1 MRLLLV
7 RHGSAAMHHDDDAR
21 QLSELGQLEAQR
33 IAGWIKQL
41 RFNQPTIWHSDKV
54 RAKETAAIIREGC
67 GWDNELIEI
76 EGIRPNSPIEPIA
89 TRIAAEDHDLV
100 IVGHMPFM
108 PALASEL
115 VTNGCTET
123 YWNFET
129 GAALC
134 LERSG
139 MGQWV
144 VCGFSMPSQLPL
156 NIP

>member
-7 RHGSAAMHHDDDAR
+7 RHGSAEMHNDDDAR
-21 QLSELGQLEAQR
+21 RLTEFGRIEAKS
-33 IAGWIKQL
+33 IARWIKQL
-41 RFNQPTIWHSDKV
+41 GFTNPTIWHSEKI
-54 RAKETAAIIREGC
+54 RAQETATIIREGC
-67 GWDNELIEI
+67 GWDSELTEV
-76 EGIRPNSPIEPIA
+76 EGIRPSSPVGPVA

-108 PALASEL
+108 STMASEM

-129 GAALC
+129 CAALC
-134 LERSG
+134 LERAG

-144 VCGFSMPSQLPL
+144 VCGFAMPSQLPHQDA
-156 NIP
+156 